1 MQLDPDCLETPTL
14 WPPQALPAAV
24 EERKDPGMALR
35 SVAGERRKDLGQ
47 FFTPPELVAA
57 LTGWAIRLPTDTVLE
72 PAAGEAVFVEAA
84 LRRLRALGAQD
95 PGGNVVGVELDSTAF
110 ATMSKVLADHGEQPM
125 LRRQDFFDLRCE
137 EFPSFTAVIGNPPY
151 VRYHRFAGEAR
162 EKGRRAAAAAGVALS
177 GLASSWA
184 PFVIHSCRFLG
195 ADGRLAL
202 VLPAELLNANYATP
216 VREYLMQRFGA
227 VTIVTFEEAV
237 FPGAMIDTVLLMAEG
252 GARRGL
258 RIVQLRDRSELGRL
272 SSLPEYEPSI
282 GGRWSSLR
290 GGQGGV
296 RELAALRERGSLR
309 RLGDV
314 CSVDIGF
321 VTGGNDFFL
330 LSSAEAKRYGLS
342 RRLFEPAIARPGQ
355 LTGAIL
361 SRDEGKRLLVT
372 DSCNLL
378 RLSAAGLDERPTAL
392 GRYLRRGRRRGIHHR
407 YKCSTRSPW
416 YCVPGVHVPDAF
428 MSYMSNATP
437 RLVLNDAGFSSSNLV
452 HQLNFHLTERAHM
465 RAYITA
471 LHSSPA
477 LLSFEIE
484 GRSYG
489 GGVLKHDT
497 RDAERV
503 ELPFE
508 SGLSDELAALLP
520 RVDAAIRENG
530 HGEAAAIVD
539 SVLVRRGILSDEGLE
554 AIRRS
559 RTELHERRVTR
570 GRTT

>member
-1 MQLDPDCLETPTL
+1 M
-14 WPPQALPAAV
+14 V
-24 EERKDPGMALR
+24 LR

-57 LTGWAIRLPTDTVLE
+57 LTEWAIRSPADKVLE
-72 PAAGEAVFVEAA
+72 PAAGEAVFVLAA
-84 LRRLRALGAQD
+84 LRRLRMLGAED
-95 PGGNVVGVELDSTAF
+95 PAENVVGVEIDSAAF
-110 ATMSKVLADHGEQPM
+110 AAMTKVLRDHGEYPR
-125 LRRQDFFDLRCE
+125 LRHQDFFDLRSDEC
-137 EFPSFTAVIGNPPY
+137 PSVEAVIGNPPY
-151 VRYHRFAGEAR
+151 VRYHRFTGEAR

-184 PFVIHSCRFLG
+184 PFVIHSSRFL
-195 ADGRLAL
+195 APHGRLAL
-202 VLPAELLNANYATP
+202 VLPAELLNADYAAP
-216 VREYLMQRFGA
+216 VREYLVRRFGA

-237 FPGAMIDTVLLMAEG
+237 FPGAMIDVVLLMAEAG
-252 GARRGL
+252 ERRGL
-258 RIVQLRDRSELGRL
+258 RVVQLRDRRELGRL
-272 SSLPEYEPSI
+272 SDLPAYGSSV

-290 GGQGGV
+290 GDQGGA
-296 RELAALRERGSLR
+296 RALDALRERGSLK

-314 CSVDIGF
+314 SSVDIGF
-321 VTGGNDFFL
+321 VTGANDFFL
-330 LSSAEAKRYGLS
+330 LSSAEVKRHGLS
-342 RRLFEPAIARPGQ
+342 KRLFVPAIARPRQ
-355 LTGAIL
+355 LAGAIL
-361 SRDEGKRLLVT
+361 DRDDGQRLL
-372 DSCNLL
+372 DSEPCNLL
-378 RLSAAGLDERPTAL
+378 RLTAAGLDVRPTAL
-392 GRYLRRGRRRGIHHR
+392 GRYLRRGRRRGIHHG

-416 YCVPGVHVPDAF
+416 YCVPGVRVPDAF

-437 RLVLNDAGFSSSNLV
+437 RVVLNEAGFSSSNLV
-452 HQLNFHLTERAHM
+452 HQINFHLTERVHM
-465 RAYITA
+465 RAYVTA

-508 SGLSDELAALLP
+508 DRLSEELAALLP
-520 RVDAAIRENG
+520 RVDTAIREEG
-530 HGEAAAIVD
+530 HDPAASIVD
-539 SVLVRRGILSDEGLE
+539 SVLVRRGLLTIEELE

-559 RTELHERRVTR
+559 RTELHARRVTR